1 MSTSPI
7 ANDPSLAELASGE
20 WRLDPASSTVEFH
33 VPHFWGLVTVKGRF
47 HRYEGSLDLARDP
60 AVELKIEADSL
71 DTGNRRR
78 DQHLRSADFF
88 SVEQHPE
95 VRFVSDSV
103 ALDGSTLRVRGQL
116 HARGASVPLQLDGRL
131 SAVDGE
137 LRIEAETQAVHRDLG
152 MTWSPLKVTRPYSR
166 LIVKGLLVRAT
177 PSGG

>member
-7 ANDPSLAELASGE
+7 ANEPQLGELASGE
-20 WRLDPASSTVEFH
+20 WRLDPARSTVEFH
-33 VPHFWGLVTVKGRF
+33 VPHFWGLMTVRGRF

-71 DTGNRRR
+71 DTGNRKR

-88 SVEQHPE
+88 HVEQHPE
-95 VRFVSDSV
+95 VRFVSAS
-103 ALDGSTLRVRGQL
+103 ARLDGSTLRVRGQL
-116 HARGASVPLQLDGRL
+116 QARGASIPLELDGRL

-152 MTWSPLKVTRPYSR
+152 MTWSPLRMTRPHSR
-166 LIVKGLLVRAT
+166 LIVKGSLVRAT